1 MSHRSRFAA
10 SLSESHSGY
19 WAWLLTKCA
28 LHAGVQISPQTS
40 EQKFAPRPKRSVR
53 VVAGVVNGAD
63 LRSAVERLVRSN
75 RTRRMSLKGSS
86 SQLAQLAERVTVNH
100 KVISSN
106 LILRIWREAP
116 NKREAPC
123 ERSSRWLRHD
133 SLISLV
139 AKYSLSTLCIDSEC
153 QGSDSPIKQRAQAR
167 MWVYGSV
174 VYPPTKPLWPNWIR
188 RNPSKVKTSSS
199 ILDWGNCDYFLFN
212 SL

>member
-1 MSHRSRFAA
+1 M
-10 SLSESHSGY
+10 
-19 WAWLLTKCA
+19 
-28 LHAGVQISPQTS
+28 
-40 EQKFAPRPKRSVR
+40 
-53 VVAGVVNGAD
+53 
-63 LRSAVERLVRSN
+63 
-75 RTRRMSLKGSS
+75 
-86 SQLAQLAERVTVNH
+86 TVNH

-167 MWVYGSV
+167 MRVYGSA
-174 VYPPTKPLWPNWIR
+174 VYPPTKPLWPNWTR
-188 RNPSKVKTSSS
+188 RDPSKVKIVDSTSTRGRSGKAASFCDCFFSYLLVTQLVEWWTVNPYVGCS
-199 ILDWGNCDYFLFN
+199 IHPKESIN
-212 SL
+212 SNALNL